1 MDPIITEYLKIRLS
15 HMLELCKIINNDLFN
30 LVTINHDNVK
40 DYDEILLKYDIIK
53 TNNNKF
59 VCIDDNLKIIDLNE
73 FSLNQIGLMKI
84 KYSSFNIIFPDNKND
99 LTQDYINKLKLDLNN
114 IINQIR
120 NYHTNTKIYN
130 KLNYE
135 LPYVNKLTLT
145 DKSDLNKYLNT
156 NIQEYL
162 FLTERT
168 HDMINKIKVVSDIYS
183 LIYNIF
189 DVVNKSKQFKKISY
203 GQINRNRIQTISI
216 LYYNI
221 YNDSINKINID
232 MIYKYHRTFLI
243 TKLLYMKTYSKEIL
257 DSFLVESKYRDMLDD
272 FELIYDN
279 IIENHLI

>member
-120 NYHTNTKIYN
+120 NYHTNTKIYD

>member
-120 NYHTNTKIYN
+120 NYHTNTKIYD

-272 FELIYDN
+272 FELKYDN

>member
-30 LVTINHDNVK
+30 FETINHDNVK
-40 DYDEILLKYDIIK
+40 NYDEILLKYDIIK
-53 TNNNKF
+53 SNNNKF

-99 LTQDYINKLKLDLNN
+99 LTQDYIDKLKLDLNN

-120 NYHTNTKIYN
+120 NYHTNTKTYD

-135 LPYVNKLTLT
+135 LPYVNNLTLT

-168 HDMINKIKVVSDIYS
+168 HGMINKIKVVSDIYS

-221 YNDSINKINID
+221 YNNSINKINID

-243 TKLLYMKTYSKEIL
+243 TKLLYMKTYSKDVLET
-257 DSFLVESKYRDMLDD
+257 FLVESKYRDMLDD
-272 FELIYDN
+272 FELKYNN